1 MSAMSRRKTT
11 VGAICSQHD
20 GRNGV
25 VVIFLNLGRSTEF
38 HHAMSRVF
46 PPLPPTNVHR
56 LTDNSLLVN
65 RATGEA
71 GKDYVFHWQGC
82 SLQEMSFDDTRR
94 QILVLGPR
102 ENAKNNVVPSAS
114 ICWWFSSG
122 KFQIW
127 QDTLTKQSNPLGGVK
142 TVGCPKLNAA
152 GTFII
157 NALHLFEY
165 FLW

>member
-1 MSAMSRRKTT
+1 MSSQHMSAMSRRKTT

-56 LTDNSLLVN
+56 LTVNSLLVN

-71 GKDYVFHWQGC
+71 GNDYVFHWKG
-82 SLQEMSFDDTRR
+82 SLTETTTSDASNS
-94 QILVLGPR
+94 QILVLGTR
-102 ENAKNNVVPSAS
+102 ENSKNN
-114 ICWWFSSG
+114 
-122 KFQIW
+122 
-127 QDTLTKQSNPLGGVK
+127 
-142 TVGCPKLNAA
+142 
-152 GTFII
+152 
-157 NALHLFEY
+157 E
-165 FLW
+165 